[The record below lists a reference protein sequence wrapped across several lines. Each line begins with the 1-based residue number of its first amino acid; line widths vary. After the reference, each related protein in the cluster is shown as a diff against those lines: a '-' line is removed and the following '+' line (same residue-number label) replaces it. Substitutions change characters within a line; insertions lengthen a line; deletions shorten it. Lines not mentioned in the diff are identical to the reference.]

1 MRFLLKLLVVS
12 YCLYILYGIVPI
24 ESIKILIGG
33 IGLLGVM
40 LAVIIHSGRWIEKV
54 FCGEDD

>member
-40 LAVIIHSGRWIEKV
+40 LAVIVAVG
-54 FCGEDD
+54 